1 MQASHVSINHHPSY
15 GHSSSIPLL
24 DGIDPFSNPKDR
36 GFSLNWVFHVKFQ
49 CTLIFCLVV
58 SFVLI
63 VLVVQIILIR
73 IHIPNT
79 NNMMSNRSYCT
90 DLYVV
95 SPSICST
102 K

>member
-63 VLVVQIILIR
+63 VLVVQIIPIQ
-73 IHIPNT
+73 IHIPNACNHLT
-79 NNMMSNRSYCT
+79 QN
-90 DLYVV
+90 LVK
-95 SPSICST
+95 SIL
-102 K
+102 

>member
-58 SFVLI
+58 SSIVNFVGSLN
-63 VLVVQIILIR
+63 
-73 IHIPNT
+73 HPN
-79 NNMMSNRSYCT
+79 SDPYSYQ
-90 DLYVV
+90 VV
-95 SPSICST
+95 SESRFIPSAKLGI
-102 K
+102 